1 MWIFLEA
8 DTLGGLLPCRP
19 FLSKYY
25 KRGDITIF
33 EELVRGETMWNL
45 LLSTKDKGADM
56 VPGLG
61 RLAAINYAMID
72 SIFLQRY
79 RSCEKMIPNIIF
91 TLL

>member
-1 MWIFLEA
+1 
-8 DTLGGLLPCRP
+8 
-19 FLSKYY
+19 
-25 KRGDITIF
+25 
-33 EELVRGETMWNL
+33 MWNL